1 LKVEDSNIWATFNF
15 QLSTFNVHKMSAT
28 KNRQL
33 YIGLILALL
42 LLGFALDRLGYM
54 GAVRTFVQTGL
65 APLEEAITQVAQ
77 GLVSR
82 TEQSQSV
89 QALQDRAAELELL
102 NNKLM
107 VENVRLREFEREN
120 ELLRQLLNYTRSN
133 PQFNYQTTTVIGR
146 SIGTDPT
153 NLLYFVYVNVGTRDG
168 IAENMPVITDRGLV
182 GRVTAVGPN
191 LAQVLMLIDPASA
204 VNALIQNSRV
214 TGLVR
219 GNIDGTLTME
229 RIPQDEKVNPGD
241 IVLTSGLGGNF
252 PDKLVIGQVTEVL
265 KRDQDMFQTARIRPT
280 VDFGKLETML
290 IITSFDPVDF
300 ESEILKAQEPQN

>member
-1 LKVEDSNIWATFNF
+1 MTATR
-15 QLSTFNVHKMSAT
+15 
-28 KNRQL
+28 NRQL

-42 LLGFALDRLGYM
+42 FLGFALDRLGYM
-54 GAVRTFVQTGL
+54 TAVRTFVQTTL
-65 APLEEAITQVAQ
+65 EPLEGAITRAAQ
-77 GLVSR
+77 NVVSR
-82 TEQSQSV
+82 TEQSQSL
-89 QALQDRAAELELL
+89 QALQARNAELESL

-107 VENVRLREFEREN
+107 VDNVRLREVEREN

-133 PQFNYQTTTVIGR
+133 PQLNYQTTTVIGR
-146 SIGTDPT
+146 SIGVDPT
-153 NLLYFVYVNVGTRDG
+153 NLLYFVYVDVGARDG
-168 IAENMPVITDRGLV
+168 VAENMPVITDRGLV

-191 LAQVLMLIDPASA
+191 SAQVLMLIDPASA

-229 RIPQDEKVNPGD
+229 RIPQNEKVNPGD

-252 PDKLVIGQVTEVL
+252 PDKLVIGQVTEVV

-280 VDFGKLETML
+280 VDFGKLESML
-290 IITSFDPVDF
+290 IVTSFKPVDL
-300 ESEILKAQEPQN
+300 ESEILKSQESENQ

>member
-1 LKVEDSNIWATFNF
+1 MIATR
-15 QLSTFNVHKMSAT
+15 
-28 KNRQL
+28 NRPL
-33 YIGLILALL
+33 FIGLILALL
-42 LLGFALDRLGYM
+42 FLGFALDRLGYM
-54 GAVRTFVQTGL
+54 TRVRTFVQTALVPLQEATTGV
-65 APLEEAITQVAQ
+65 AQNVSGRLEENQNLQ
-77 GLVSR
+77 LL
-82 TEQSQSV
+82 
-89 QALQDRAAELELL
+89 QARNAELEAL

-107 VENVRLREFEREN
+107 VDNVRLRELEREN

-133 PQFNYQTTTVIGR
+133 LQFSYQTTTVLAR
-146 SIGTDPT
+146 SIGVDPT
-153 NLLYFVYVNVGTRDG
+153 NLLYFVYVNVGARDG

-219 GNIDGTLTME
+219 GNIDGTLIME
-229 RIPQDEKVNPGD
+229 RIPQDAKVNPGD

-252 PDKLVIGQVTEVL
+252 PDKLVIGQVTEVVN
-265 KRDQDMFQTARIRPT
+265 RDQDMFQTARIRPT

-290 IITSFDPVDF
+290 IITSFQPVDF
-300 ESEILKAQEPQN
+300 EAEILKAQESEN

>member
-1 LKVEDSNIWATFNF
+1 MTA
-15 QLSTFNVHKMSAT
+15 AR
-28 KNRQL
+28 NRQL
-33 YIGLILALL
+33 YIFLILALL
-42 LLGFALDRLGYM
+42 FLGFALDRLGYM
-54 GAVRTFVQTGL
+54 SAVRAFVQTAL
-65 APLEEAITQVAQ
+65 VPLQSVVSDVAQ
-77 GLVSR
+77 TIAR
-82 TEQSQSV
+82 QTTQTENI
-89 QALQDRAAELELL
+89 QALAARNTELEAV

-107 VENVRLREFEREN
+107 VENIRLKELEREN

-133 PQFNYQTTTVIGR
+133 PQFSYQAGAVVGR
-146 SIGTDPT
+146 SIGFDPT
-153 NLLYFVYVNVGTRDG
+153 NLLYFVYVDVGARDG

-191 LAQVLMLIDPASA
+191 VAQVLMLIDPASS
-204 VNALIQNSRV
+204 VNAFIQNSRV

-219 GNIDGTLTME
+219 GNIDGTLSME
-229 RIPQDEKVNPGD
+229 RIPPNEKVNPGD

-290 IITSFDPVDF
+290 ILTSFEPADF
-300 ESEILKAQEPQN
+300 EKEILKPQETQN